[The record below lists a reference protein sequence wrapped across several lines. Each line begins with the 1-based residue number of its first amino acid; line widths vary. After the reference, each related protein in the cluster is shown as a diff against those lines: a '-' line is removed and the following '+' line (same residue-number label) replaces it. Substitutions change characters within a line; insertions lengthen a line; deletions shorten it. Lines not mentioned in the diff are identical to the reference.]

1 MEEKIYL
8 KAAAK
13 LVYQLGEQLI
23 ENELVAL
30 LELIKNSYD
39 ADSTTSRVIVNTEEI
54 TPYGRGKIIIKDN
67 GHGMLPSILKN
78 SFFKISTSFRE
89 KNRYSFKFNRQV
101 LGEKGLG
108 RLSFQRLGY
117 FVRIITKPDLEILK
131 NLITQ
136 YDLEILKKYKA
147 FELII
152 DWTKLDDTLELNEVS
167 AIIKGLTDD
176 KELGNSGTIIEILG
190 IRNLEFWNSDKGNVE
205 TLVKEIYKMNSPF
218 STQEAD
224 KFKIIFR
231 LNETLYR
238 NDEVDEKLLEK
249 LADNKIEFEVKNLVL
264 KIRINYSYKHL
275 LSLLQRNAKSF
286 ENFKLLKADE
296 EGLKSLLCDQIEI
309 DLTNEDEK
317 DYIKYI
323 KKLNLKKINGN
334 YADPGDFKGKIYNV
348 RFTNENKSDITEI
361 LQEESLNSIQNSR
374 EFKRI
379 WDLIKGL
386 YIYRNSFRVLPYGNQ
401 GMDWAGFDTY
411 AKTVKYMPYE
421 YKSILGYIILSGKK
435 CRNLKEQTNRQGF
448 ILDEYGE
455 NFINIIKQVLVTI
468 VCDRYVSLRE
478 GFSLKSQ
485 NIKSNILESKNGLLK
500 LEKIVSSRE
509 ELDKNIFEVKN
520 MIKIGE
526 RISKVEPLLEQ
537 IEKIEEVVEKYSKEL
552 SQDRKILNL
561 KKEEMSLLIPM
572 VGQSIIVESMTHEFT
587 RIASNIT
594 MYAKQSLEEFE
605 KIKLENLN
613 LKKWQKSILNEILF
627 LKNQLNH
634 IEPTYNKRIK
644 EKTKINLKEF
654 LEEMYLDDSPM
665 AEKAKKLKINVKII
679 GEDFTIN
686 ANKGELITIFDNLFL
701 NSLYW
706 VNIHDKEREIK
717 IEIKPKGEVIF
728 EDTGCGIAE
737 EYRTLIFNPF
747 FTLKP
752 DGRGLGLYIVEGLL
766 REMDAYIKLSSS
778 VNSENRL
785 NKFIIKFEKI
795 EQNFVLF

>member
-54 TPYGRGKIIIKDN
+54 TPYGRGKIIVKDN

-78 SFFKISTSFRE
+78 SFFRISTSFRE
-89 KNRYSFKFNRQV
+89 KNGYSFKFNRQV

-131 NLITQ
+131 NLMTQ

-152 DWTKLDDTLELNEVS
+152 DWTKLDDSLELNEVS
-167 AIIKGLTDD
+167 AIIKGLDDD

-411 AKTVKYMPYE
+411 AKTVKYVPYE

-468 VCDRYVSLRE
+468 ACDRYVSLRE

-500 LEKIVSSRE
+500 LEKVVSSKE

-526 RISKVEPLLEQ
+526 KISKVEPLLEQ

-552 SQDRKILNL
+552 SQDRKILSL
-561 KKEEMSLLIPM
+561 KKEEMSLLMPM

-644 EKTKINLKEF
+644 EKTKTNLKEF

-766 REMDAYIKLSSS
+766 REMDAYIKLSPS